1 MRLVRQDPE
10 TTTYEQL
17 GEELRSEEG
26 EKRFAPSNLGKGD
39 VNELSHRN
47 LSLRLC
53 GPVARRIS
61 RRGRIRRDIADSLGI
76 K

>member
-39 VNELSHRN
+39 VNELSH
-47 LSLRLC
+47 
-53 GPVARRIS
+53 
-61 RRGRIRRDIADSLGI
+61 
-76 K
+76 